1 MAKNVHST
9 SASSQRWSRHD
20 MLSWVNTELN
30 SEFNKIEELCTG
42 ELPIVDVVP
51 VPSIVVSFFP
61 PLNRRCI
68 LSVNG
73 HVVS

>member
-20 MLSWVNTELN
+20 MLSWVNTQLQ

-42 ELPIVDVVP
+42 EWPIGRYN
-51 VPSIVVSFFP
+51 SITVSSCT
-61 PLNRRCI
+61 PLKQALHI
-68 LSVNG
+68 AS
-73 HVVS
+73 